1 MLAEAEKADIQKALR
16 LSQRENIA
24 LRNGF
29 DEELQLALELS
40 RIEAG
45 HSEDTYDPD
54 TFGETSRM
62 GAMRNNGC
70 SGGARASVPDSETGG
85 WNDQWEEPP
94 PPYEP

>member
-24 LRNGF
+24 LRNGS
-29 DEELQLALELS
+29 DEELRLALELS

-45 HSEDTYDPD
+45 QNEDTYDPD

-62 GAMRNNGC
+62 GAMRNNGRN
-70 SGGARASVPDSETGG
+70 GGARASVPDSEMGG